1 MPHLIFF
8 PVMPW
13 TKQVLSISGNGSQ
26 YKEDLGTDRDTQV
39 ISDWSC
45 CTLAL
50 LLNLTELQASPL

>member
-1 MPHLIFF
+1 
-8 PVMPW
+8 MPW